1 MEASLTGEAIQE
13 YPTHTSLIMEVS
25 IGSECNSIGVGKVSL
40 PSVRMIMARCC
51 TKPSKDPTHHPSLL
65 SCRHTRPS
73 SENTQLFLIINTASA
88 VPRLLQ
94 PRDKFWFSRHPPF
107 WLFNADNLQH
117 FSRYLFS
124 YRHIYMASIGCWYW
138 LQETAASMWSW
149 TFAKKFCF
157 SRLSCLPT
165 L

>member
-1 MEASLTGEAIQE
+1 MFERGTLEIWKACMLDTGKSIPVCGLLSHYSIPLLHQHPTIRAAPHSATSTLMEASLTGEAIQE

-88 VPRLLQ
+88 VPRIVQ
-94 PRDKFWFSRHPPF
+94 PRDKF
-107 WLFNADNLQH
+107 
-117 FSRYLFS
+117 
-124 YRHIYMASIGCWYW
+124 
-138 LQETAASMWSW
+138 
-149 TFAKKFCF
+149 
-157 SRLSCLPT
+157 
-165 L
+165 

>member
-1 MEASLTGEAIQE
+1 MESIYVGHTQKYPCLGIAFILYYSIPLLHQPSTIRTAPHSAPSTLMEASLTGEAIQE

-88 VPRLLQ
+88 VPRIVQ
-94 PRDKFWFSRHPPF
+94 PRDKF
-107 WLFNADNLQH
+107 
-117 FSRYLFS
+117 
-124 YRHIYMASIGCWYW
+124 
-138 LQETAASMWSW
+138 
-149 TFAKKFCF
+149 
-157 SRLSCLPT
+157 
-165 L
+165 